1 MSTTSR
7 KHGAPFR
14 PINTLSLPQK
24 PTFLPQA
31 AAKGFSRDETDNDSS
46 FAEDLS
52 ATHLGNS
59 SSLFEDDNINASP
72 LCVSHPCT
80 HPTKDRTENADQID
94 RTRHSR
100 YRKAVQAH
108 TIAQDRTSWCE
119 NESLRHRSR
128 RTRMH
133 KPPPPHRCLCRNSRH
148 LRHSLDRPAR

>member
-24 PTFLPQA
+24 PTFHPQA
-31 AAKGFSRDETDNDSS
+31 AAKRSARDETDNESS

-59 SSLFEDDNINASP
+59 SSLFEDDNINVSP

-80 HPTKDRTENADQID
+80 QPTRDRTEDTN
-94 RTRHSR
+94 
-100 YRKAVQAH
+100 
-108 TIAQDRTSWCE
+108 
-119 NESLRHRSR
+119 
-128 RTRMH
+128 
-133 KPPPPHRCLCRNSRH
+133 
-148 LRHSLDRPAR
+148 